1 MARLLFTMI
10 AVALLSGCNPASS
23 DTSTS
28 SSGGDNSS
36 VAENS
41 SVKDDTDAVD
51 KDDAEADDDLVDH
64 SNAQSVDGSDEES
77 VQQACPDDTI
87 VWVNTRSGVYHLP
100 GERWYGATSEGK
112 YMCKAD
118 ADGEGDRETEN
129 GQ

>member
-1 MARLLFTMI
+1 MARLLVTMI
-10 AVALLSGCNPASS
+10 AVALLSACDAPPS

-28 SSGGDNSS
+28 SSGGDDSS

-41 SVKDDTDAVD
+41 SA
-51 KDDAEADDDLVDH
+51 KDDADGEGDPVDH
-64 SNAQSVDGSDEES
+64 SDAQSVDGSDEES
-77 VQQACPDDTI
+77 VREACPDDTV
-87 VWVNTRSGVYHLP
+87 VWVNTRSGIYHMP

-112 YMCKAD
+112 YMCKSD